1 MIIEERTFF
10 FSQSFPRIVGGVRHL
25 GNPKSLAILTDF
37 SPFQTF
43 QIYKLS
49 QQLIVEFTIH
59 PLVCRIFFEKHQNIR
74 LIRIK
79 LIKLN
84 NSCVCCQNFK
94 AKYFPAILATFS

>member
-25 GNPKSLAILTDF
+25 GNPKNLAILTDF

-74 LIRIK
+74 
-79 LIKLN
+79 
-84 NSCVCCQNFK
+84 CF
-94 AKYFPAILATFS
+94 A